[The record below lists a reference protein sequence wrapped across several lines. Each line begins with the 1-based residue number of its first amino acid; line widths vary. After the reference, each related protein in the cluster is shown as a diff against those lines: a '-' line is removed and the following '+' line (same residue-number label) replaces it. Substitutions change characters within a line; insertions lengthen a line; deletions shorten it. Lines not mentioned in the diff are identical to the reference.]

1 MPEEN
6 LANNKLSLEVSAIQP
21 LEREQRLYER
31 VVDKVLELI
40 SSGAWKPGFRL
51 PAERELSEAFGVS
64 RTVVREAV
72 KALEARGVLEST
84 TGSGVSVRLVDF
96 NMVSQS
102 LKTYMQLSNQVDFEI
117 RLNEVRQV
125 LEVEMVALAASRITP
140 EQKRQLHQICKEM
153 RVEGQSSRH
162 MAELDFRLHVTL
174 AEATQ
179 NDLFKVLLA
188 PLINQLREQ
197 IVLTWED
204 FPRPVNEVFDQHEAI
219 VSAVENGDADAARQ
233 AMLKHLI
240 YSRQVLEDIS
250 KSHKDQNH
258 EG

>member
-1 MPEEN
+1 MSEET
-6 LANNKLSLEVSAIQP
+6 LNNNSPLEGAIEP

-31 VVDKVLELI
+31 VVEKVLELI

-51 PAERELSEAFGVS
+51 PPERELSEAFGVS

-102 LKTYMQLSNQVDFEI
+102 LQTYMQLSHKVDFEI

-125 LEVEMVALAASRITP
+125 LEVEMVALAANRIT
-140 EQKRQLHQICKEM
+140 EAQRKQLRQICEQM
-153 RVEGQSSRH
+153 RVSGNTSKY

-179 NDLFKVLLA
+179 NELFKVLLA
-188 PLINQLREQ
+188 PLINQLRDQ
-197 IVLTWED
+197 IILTWED
-204 FPRPVNEVFDQHEAI
+204 FPRPVNVVLDQHEAI
-219 VSAVENGDADAARQ
+219 VTAVENGDAEAARQ
-233 AMLKHLI
+233 AMTKHLAF
-240 YSRQVLEDIS
+240 SRKVLEDIS
-250 KSHKDQNH
+250 QQQKGTKS
-258 EG
+258 

>member
-1 MPEEN
+1 MAENPLTDNSAPE
-6 LANNKLSLEVSAIQP
+6 SASIAP

-31 VVDKVLELI
+31 VVDKVVELI
-40 SSGAWKPGFRL
+40 SSGAWKPGYRL

-102 LKTYMQLSNQVDFEI
+102 LETYMQLANRDDFEI

-125 LEVEMVALAASRITP
+125 LEVEMVALAANRVTA
-140 EQKRQLHQICKEM
+140 EQRKQLRQICNEM
-153 RVEGQSSRH
+153 RVGSNNSKQ

-179 NDLFKVLLA
+179 NELFKVLLA
-188 PLINQLREQ
+188 PLINQLRDQ
-197 IVLTWED
+197 IILTWED
-204 FPRPVNEVFDQHEAI
+204 FPRPVNIVLDQHEAI
-219 VSAVENGDADAARQ
+219 VAAVESGDADAARQ
-233 AMLKHLI
+233 AMATHLAF
-240 YSRQVLEDIS
+240 SRKVLEEIS
-250 KSHKDQNH
+250 QAQKDTKS
-258 EG
+258 

>member
-1 MPEEN
+1 MPEELPN
-6 LANNKLSLEVSAIQP
+6 SSSPLVGAAIEP

-31 VVDKVLELI
+31 VVEKVLKLI

-51 PAERELSEAFGVS
+51 PPERELSEAFGVS

-84 TGSGVSVRLVDF
+84 TGSGVSVRLADF

-102 LKTYMQLSNQVDFEI
+102 LQTYMQLSNQVDFEI

-140 EQKRQLHQICKEM
+140 EQKKQLHQICKEM
-153 RVEGQSSRH
+153 RVEGHSSKH
-162 MAELDFRLHVTL
+162 MAELDFRLHITL

-179 NDLFKVLLA
+179 NELFKVLIA
-188 PLINQLREQ
+188 PLINQLRDQ
-197 IVLTWED
+197 IILTWED
-204 FPRPVNEVFDQHEAI
+204 FLRPVNLVLDQHESI
-219 VSAVENGDADAARQ
+219 VAAVENGDAEAARK
-233 AMLKHLI
+233 AMIKHLAF
-240 YSRQVLEDIS
+240 SREVLEDIS
-250 KSHKDQNH
+250 KSHKDKNS
-258 EG
+258 